1 MVMTCCEI
9 TWLLALLTDLG
20 FTGDQLLPADLYCD
34 DQVAFYIAQ
43 NPMFHE
49 CTKHI
54 EVDCHYI
61 RDKLKIGEGKPVH
74 ISTSN
79 QVADVFTKAIPVDQF
94 HQLLSKLRVTNPF
107 ALST

>member
-61 RDKLKIGEGKPVH
+61 RDQLIANRIQPTYV
-74 ISTSN
+74 TS
-79 QVADVFTKAIPVDQF
+79 QEQLVDIFTKPLPISQ
-94 HQLLSKLRVTNPF
+94 HKYLLS
-107 ALST
+107 